1 MLEKMDDFFNNR
13 IDSYEEHQLNMIDSA
28 KEFYPFTAKHLP
40 MDKNVSILDL
50 GCGTGLE
57 LGYYFEL
64 NPTARITGIDMAE
77 ALLSALKKKY
87 VDKKLTILQGSYF
100 DIPFGKNC
108 YDAVVS
114 VESLHHFTQK
124 EKIPLYTKIFQSLL
138 VNGYF
143 LLTDY
148 FALSDDQEAF
158 FRQELLRLK
167 LEQGIRDNKL
177 YHYDT
182 PLTVEH
188 EIQALQMAGFSKI
201 DILGQWGATHTIK
214 AQKL

>member
-1 MLEKMDDFFNNR
+1 MFIVNG
-13 IDSYEEHQLNMIDSA
+13 
-28 KEFYPFTAKHLP
+28 
-40 MDKNVSILDL
+40 VSGASLHCINFGAATDL

-148 FALSDDQEAF
+148 FALSDGQEAF

>member
-1 MLEKMDDFFNNR
+1 MFIVNG
-13 IDSYEEHQLNMIDSA
+13 
-28 KEFYPFTAKHLP
+28 
-40 MDKNVSILDL
+40 VSGASLHCINFGAATDL

-64 NPTARITGIDMAE
+64 SPTARITGIDMAE

>member
-1 MLEKMDDFFNNR
+1 MFIVNG
-13 IDSYEEHQLNMIDSA
+13 
-28 KEFYPFTAKHLP
+28 
-40 MDKNVSILDL
+40 VSGSSLHCINFGAATDL

-148 FALSDDQEAF
+148 FALSDGQEAF

>member
-13 IDSYEEHQLNMIDSA
+13 IDSYEEHQLNMIASA

-77 ALLSALKKKY
+77 ALLRALKKKY

-114 VESLHHFTQK
+114 IESLHHFTQK

-167 LEQGIRDNKL
+167 LEQGISDNKL

>member
-1 MLEKMDDFFNNR
+1 MFIVNG
-13 IDSYEEHQLNMIDSA
+13 
-28 KEFYPFTAKHLP
+28 
-40 MDKNVSILDL
+40 VSGASLHCINFGAATDL

>member
-158 FRQELLRLK
+158 FRQKLLRLK